1 MTEYLTIIIQFIND
15 YICRGLSELLM
26 VQFDANGDGVLDRT
40 EYAALEAKMMEW
52 RRQHSSGISGD
63 DERRTLVGFG
73 HEQQTASAD
82 APMMIL
88 SDNDD
93 DNAVAEEA
101 ELWLHSQ
108 HAEDGPKFGY
118 ELRQWAREEASGNG
132 YGDGR
137 RTSPPRV
144 SYAVGRAGGSP
155 SSVSTSASSS
165 PRHAAKLATAMAA
178 AASATARKDSVSAD
192 LAVGAAV
199 SRGDGAAADSG
210 ETAERVQ
217 VRAKRAEVR
226 ARAFMCAP
234 HLSRY
239 ILAYVSCPLHAY
251 SNIQDVRLRAESAG
265 RSRFFGADSDTE
277 VDSPRISPRST
288 STATSPT
295 AFSPAPKTNTNGTEK
310 VVSSR
315 IPAYMRPTNSQ
326 RSRLSPR
333 IDTLSPE
340 EEAQLDRR
348 VAEKLQRQR
357 AFKASVGD
365 SANVKKMK
373 RGGRKVRAATAFA
386 FASAAASGMPG
397 QEEEEKEKK
406 KKSAGMRFAA
416 DVVDDATPLQEAEQ
430 QQQQQQKKEQQ
441 QKKTSVGMRFTED
454 VVDVVERVPPPSAA
468 VSLEVPAP
476 VAVEEEQKKT
486 KKKKAPVSAALAAAL
501 ARAAAYEAEAAKE
514 ATAAGTSQSATVTAP
529 MKKKKK
535 KKRVGGMRFAEDI
548 KVEVHEVKYEAEE
561 VLARSARWKSIEAN
575 VEDAIAEDEA
585 EIAAEKEAAL
595 QLVTARTAAAD
606 VAVAA
611 CIAAGASALA
621 AKTAVGEAKVQ
632 HYDAQVA
639 AAAAEVDRLAAVAA
653 RELADAIVDA
663 NIVLYEAT
671 AAAEAAALAAQE
683 SAAATEARAT
693 QSIIVRCTGPIV
705 NDMLKGRYEKV
716 KVRRFAHQLIASGDD
731 SLGEAWTHT
740 EEDDVHLFRGTATG
754 LWYVGDTA
762 AMKGH
767 KSKGWLASTASSPSP
782 LHLQWCRFEKAGGT
796 FAPSGSDIASWV
808 PLNGDDFAVDAAP
821 VSRPQTPERDEVKA
835 RAAAASV
842 AAAAGSTAAALAET
856 LPAQAKSGSSSAG
869 RMHVAR
875 PRTPERRVAADGNVY
890 THGEFVQHYG
900 GSDQWEVAPVAAK
913 GRAAA
918 AAVAAAVA
926 SPVPSAV
933 AKGLGASFG
942 SGSGSGSLKGI
953 GGGAGW
959 GKVKKA
965 SARTASAR
973 AMGALLTEVRQV
985 NSRGMRK

>member
-1 MTEYLTIIIQFIND
+1 
-15 YICRGLSELLM
+15 
-26 VQFDANGDGVLDRT
+26 
-40 EYAALEAKMMEW
+40 
-52 RRQHSSGISGD
+52 
-63 DERRTLVGFG
+63 
-73 HEQQTASAD
+73 
-82 APMMIL
+82 
-88 SDNDD
+88 
-93 DNAVAEEA
+93 
-101 ELWLHSQ
+101 
-108 HAEDGPKFGY
+108 
-118 ELRQWAREEASGNG
+118 
-132 YGDGR
+132 
-137 RTSPPRV
+137 
-144 SYAVGRAGGSP
+144 
-155 SSVSTSASSS
+155 
-165 PRHAAKLATAMAA
+165 
-178 AASATARKDSVSAD
+178 
-192 LAVGAAV
+192 
-199 SRGDGAAADSG
+199 
-210 ETAERVQ
+210 
-217 VRAKRAEVR
+217 
-226 ARAFMCAP
+226 
-234 HLSRY
+234 
-239 ILAYVSCPLHAY
+239 
-251 SNIQDVRLRAESAG
+251 
-265 RSRFFGADSDTE
+265 
-277 VDSPRISPRST
+277 
-288 STATSPT
+288 
-295 AFSPAPKTNTNGTEK
+295 
-310 VVSSR
+310 
-315 IPAYMRPTNSQ
+315 
-326 RSRLSPR
+326 
-333 IDTLSPE
+333 
-340 EEAQLDRR
+340 
-348 VAEKLQRQR
+348 
-357 AFKASVGD
+357 
-365 SANVKKMK
+365 
-373 RGGRKVRAATAFA
+373 
-386 FASAAASGMPG
+386 
-397 QEEEEKEKK
+397 
-406 KKSAGMRFAA
+406 
-416 DVVDDATPLQEAEQ
+416 
-430 QQQQQQKKEQQ
+430 
-441 QKKTSVGMRFTED
+441 
-454 VVDVVERVPPPSAA
+454 
-468 VSLEVPAP
+468 
-476 VAVEEEQKKT
+476 
-486 KKKKAPVSAALAAAL
+486 
-501 ARAAAYEAEAAKE
+501 
-514 ATAAGTSQSATVTAP
+514 